1 MKITVEITMII
12 PVSRLQKNTCPE
24 SIFDLNN
31 DTNQN
36 IGLIGKQYKLM
47 ANNATPIVSKIV
59 SSPKAHESG
68 ARIYPMCAKTP
79 PTIDMRMNVL
89 QSFS

>member
-59 SSPKAHESG
+59 SSIEHSG
-68 ARIYPMCAKTP
+68 ARTYPMYAKTP
-79 PTIDMRMNVL
+79 PTIDIRMKAL

>member
-12 PVSRLQKNTCPE
+12 PVSRLQKNTWPE

-36 IGLIGKQYKLM
+36 IGMIGKQKKLM

-59 SSPKAHESG
+59 SSPEAHKSG
-68 ARIYPMCAKTP
+68 ARTYPMY
-79 PTIDMRMNVL
+79 
-89 QSFS
+89 